1 MSLLLDLSCGFV
13 VDVGCGGVNVIVV
26 VVFLC
31 SLMLLTGLVDSR
43 DCGGCDDVGCVGCRR

>member
-1 MSLLLDLSCGFV
+1 MLFVSV
-13 VDVGCGGVNVIVV
+13 VDVGGGGVNVIVV

-31 SLMLLTGLVDSR
+31 SLLLLTGLVDSR